1 MFRLRSPWAVVALA
15 LLVPLSFAA
24 YTGHIWEDYFITLR
38 SSRNLVEGHGLVFT
52 PGEKLH
58 TFTSPLGVLLPAL
71 CTAIAGVQNE
81 QLAMWLFRIVSV
93 SFLAGAAVLAW
104 RRFDTLAVGAL
115 GRFVFFGLLL
125 ADAKLADFS
134 TNGMETAILVFFVLL
149 LWADLERAEGPRI
162 SRIALACA
170 GLMWTRPD
178 GFIPGAALILPH
190 LVFRLRSDGMARVPW
205 RGLVQGIAVG
215 AVIYL
220 PWFLWAWW
228 YYGTPVPHT
237 ITAKSGIMP
246 PPQLKELLLTPWN
259 TLRGTSKLVDLFL
272 PTYWFYGGWPRAIV
286 AFGYVLSVPAA
297 FAWLLPWLPATVRR
311 LSLGVFIGMF
321 YVCAII
327 LFPWYA
333 PPWAIIA
340 ALTFALMADFIHAR
354 AKAVG
359 RTAVAS
365 ALRMACAMAVVV
377 QVALLA
383 ATAWQMRTQQRLIE
397 HGVRRPIGEWLRAN
411 AAPGDTV
418 LLEPLGYIGY
428 YSRLKTYDFPGLS
441 SREVV
446 TAVRSGVMRYA
457 DLIARLQPT
466 WLVLRPTE
474 IAEKDFAERP
484 ILRDYK
490 VVKTWDAMAE
500 LDAVG
505 YLPGR
510 KWVEWDAR
518 FKVFHYEPP
527 AKPDAPGITPSAR

>member
-1 MFRLRSPWAVVALA
+1 MSRLRPSWIVAAVAV
-15 LLVPLSFAA
+15 LVPLSFAA
-24 YTGHIWEDYFITLR
+24 YTGHMWEDYFITLR

-52 PGEKLH
+52 PGERLH

-71 CTAIAGVQNE
+71 CTAIAGVENE
-81 QLAMWLFRIVSV
+81 QLAMWLFRCVSV
-93 SFLAGAAVLAW
+93 AFLAAAAVLAW
-104 RRFDTLAVGAL
+104 RRFAALGVGTL

-134 TNGMETAILVFFVLL
+134 TNGMETAVLIFFVLL
-149 LWADLERAEGPRI
+149 LWTELERAEGPRV
-162 SRIALACA
+162 SCIALACA

-190 LVFRLRSDGMARVPW
+190 LVFRTRADGPARIPW
-205 RGLVQGIAVG
+205 RALVQGIAVG
-215 AVIYL
+215 AVVYL

-237 ITAKSGIMP
+237 ITAKSGIMLP
-246 PPQLKELLLTPWN
+246 PTAKEILLTPWN
-259 TLRGTSKLVDLFL
+259 TLRGESKLVDLFL

-286 AFGYVLSVPAA
+286 AFGYALSVPAA
-297 FAWLLPWLPATVRR
+297 FAWLVPALPAIVRR

-333 PPWAIIA
+333 PPWAVIA
-340 ALTFALMADFIHAR
+340 ALTMALLADFAHAR
-354 AKAVG
+354 AKAAG
-359 RTAVAS
+359 WATPAS
-365 ALRMACAMAVVV
+365 LLRVACALVVVV
-377 QVALLA
+377 QVGLLV
-383 ATAWQMRTQQRLIE
+383 ATAWQMKNQQRIVEL
-397 HGVRRPIGEWLRAN
+397 GVRRPIGEWLRAN

-418 LLEPLGYIGY
+418 LMEPLGYIGY

-446 TAVRSGVMRYA
+446 ATVRSGVYRYA
-457 DLIARLQPT
+457 DLIARLKPT

-490 VVKTWDAMAE
+490 LVKTWDAMSA

-505 YLPGR
+505 TLPGR
-510 KWVEWDAR
+510 KWVEWEAR
-518 FKVFHYEPP
+518 FKVFHYEP
-527 AKPDAPGITPSAR
+527 AKPEGPERR

>member
-1 MFRLRSPWAVVALA
+1 MSSLRSQWAVVALA

-81 QLAMWLFRIVSV
+81 QLAMWLFRGISV
-93 SFLAGAAVLAW
+93 AFLAGAVVLAW
-104 RRFDTLAVGAL
+104 RRFDALGVGAL
-115 GRFVFFGLLL
+115 GRFTFFGLLL
-125 ADAKLADFS
+125 ADAKLADFAI
-134 TNGMETAILVFFVLL
+134 NGMETAILVFFLLL
-149 LWADLERAEGPRI
+149 LWAELEAPDGPRV

-190 LVFRLRSDGMARVPW
+190 LVFRRRADGVARVPW
-205 RGLVQGIAVG
+205 RGVTQGIAVG
-215 AVIYL
+215 VVLYL
-220 PWFLWAWW
+220 PWLLWAWC

-246 PPQLKELLLTPWN
+246 LPQLLEFLLTPWN
-259 TLRGTSKLVDLFL
+259 TLRGESKLIDLFL
-272 PTYWFYGGWPRAIV
+272 PTYWFYGGWPPFMKW
-286 AFGYVLSVPAA
+286 FGYALSVPAA
-297 FAWLLPWLPATVRR
+297 FAWLVPALPATVRR
-311 LSLGVFIGMF
+311 LSLGLFIGMF
-321 YVCAII
+321 YVCSII

-333 PPWAIIA
+333 PPWAVMA
-340 ALTFALMADFIHAR
+340 ALTVALLADFAHTR
-354 AKAVG
+354 AKSAG
-359 RTAVAS
+359 RPAIAS
-365 ALRMACAMAVVV
+365 ALRMACAMALAV
-377 QVALLA
+377 QAALFVG
-383 ATAWQMRTQQRLIE
+383 TAWQMRTQQRIIE

-411 AAPGDTV
+411 AASGDTV

-457 DLIARLQPT
+457 DLIVRLQPT

-490 VVKTWDAMAE
+490 LVKTWNALPE

-518 FKVFHYEPP
+518 FKVFHYEPA
-527 AKPDAPGITPSAR
+527 AKPAPR

>member
-1 MFRLRSPWAVVALA
+1 MFSLRSKWVVVALA
-15 LLVPLSFAA
+15 VLVPLLFAA

-52 PGEKLH
+52 PGERLH

-71 CTAIAGVQNE
+71 CTAVAGVENE
-81 QLAMWLFRIVSV
+81 QLAMWLFRVISV
-93 SFLAGAAVLAW
+93 SFLAASVVMVW
-104 RRFDTLAVGAL
+104 RRFDAMGVGAL
-115 GRFVFFGLLL
+115 GRFTFFGLLL
-125 ADAKLADFS
+125 ADAKLADFAI
-134 TNGMETAILVFFVLL
+134 NGMETAILIFFLLL
-149 LWADLERAEGPRI
+149 LWTELEAPDAPRV

-190 LVFRLRSDGMARVPW
+190 LVFRRRADGSARVPW
-205 RGLVQGIAVG
+205 RGLLQGIGVG
-215 AVIYL
+215 AVIYV
-220 PWFLWAWW
+220 PWLLWAWW

-246 PPQLKELLLTPWN
+246 PPQLREFLLTPWN
-259 TLRGTSKLVDLFL
+259 TLLGESKLIDLFL
-272 PTYWFYGGWPRAIV
+272 PTYWFYGGWPPFMKC
-286 AFGYVLSVPAA
+286 FGYALTVPAA
-297 FAWLLPWLPATVRR
+297 FAWIVPIFPANVRR

-333 PPWAIIA
+333 PPWAIVA
-340 ALTFALMADFIHAR
+340 ALTVALMVDFAAAR
-354 AKAVG
+354 AKAAN
-359 RTAVAS
+359 RASLAS
-365 ALRMACAMAVVV
+365 ALRITCAMGVAG
-377 QVALLA
+377 QIALLA
-383 ATAWQMRTQQRLIE
+383 ATAWQMRTQERIIE
-397 HGVRRPIGEWLRAN
+397 QGVRRPIGEWLRAN
-411 AAPGDTV
+411 AAPSDTV

-446 TAVRSGVMRYA
+446 AAVRSGVMRYA
-457 DLIARLQPT
+457 DLIVRLQPT

-474 IAEKDFAERP
+474 IAEKDFAERAV
-484 ILRDYK
+484 LRDYRL
-490 VVKTWDAMAE
+490 VKTWDALPE
-500 LDAVG
+500 LNEVG

-518 FKVFHYEPP
+518 FKVFHYEGPKAP
-527 AKPDAPGITPSAR
+527 APK